1 MEAEKLKTR
10 CVDHGDGM
18 YMLGWRAEA
27 SGVYTMHVTIDGLH
41 VVGSPAQLVMT
52 AAKPEVSA
60 CEVTGV
66 GLHNDVAGKQA
77 VVRVRLRDRY
87 LNPAKPLPDMK
98 FGLAMLPAEPAQ
110 PEDQKEKKAM
120 RLPGEKAPPS
130 SGEDGELVGDGAPR
144 KKDRF
149 DRAGIDMA
157 CDGQWIGDEYELRYV
172 AKEAGNFELNVWC
185 MTGEKITSV
194 AAAAQAMLA
203 VESPTFASER
213 QKLPGAPFALHVAEG
228 KAYAAASIMEGD
240 ETAQSGSL
248 IAGEKFSLKAQL
260 RDQYNN
266 ATDAPS
272 GSLVATLDC
281 PDFEGSEDPMRRE
294 HVELPLRAKGGMG
307 EYEVT
312 YEPHIRGLHV
322 VRMKLGGEEISG
334 SPIQL
339 VCMPGPPLA
348 SKSRLHPPSTPPV
361 THQPVTMRVELIDRF
376 GNGVRKG
383 GARVDGRAMGAS
395 AGQVAVEDHQDGT
408 YSVTFT
414 ANAIGDYKVT
424 VRLENK
430 DELTPITM
438 YIAEGKPIQRAPI
451 APLTASAPAP
461 AGLKPT
467 NRGLNSPASVSS
479 GPDNAAPASA
489 VAALEAFDLQ
499 PPPVEL
505 MVQPPAAPQDTLFEK
520 PTFQESAPR
529 PGVSSPQEATPAALD
544 AAVTAAAPPPVVD
557 VTDRADYGTG
567 DAAAGEEDDAE
578 EEEAEGGA
586 ESGGKG
592 TPGKPK
598 KAKKKSARGKS
609 PAKSA
614 TGKATPA
621 KAGGASSKPA
631 PAAKASPAKPAP
643 AAKASPAKPAP
654 APKASPAAKTGSRCC
669 KAGSCGEAIARKAS
683 SAAKS
688 AKADGAK
695 SSAAKPTPSSRPR
708 RASPMAERVGAAAT
722 ALARSKKARRRPR
735 RSSPHALSTTRSR
748 RRGRRR
754 LHRRLRDRL
763 RSRVPFRRSPPLLQA
778 MQSPSEAFP

>member
-1 MEAEKLKTR
+1 
-10 CVDHGDGM
+10 
-18 YMLGWRAEA
+18 
-27 SGVYTMHVTIDGLH
+27 
-41 VVGSPAQLVMT
+41 
-52 AAKPEVSA
+52 
-60 CEVTGV
+60 
-66 GLHNDVAGKQA
+66 
-77 VVRVRLRDRY
+77 
-87 LNPAKPLPDMK
+87 
-98 FGLAMLPAEPAQ
+98 
-110 PEDQKEKKAM
+110 
-120 RLPGEKAPPS
+120 
-130 SGEDGELVGDGAPR
+130 
-144 KKDRF
+144 
-149 DRAGIDMA
+149 
-157 CDGQWIGDEYELRYV
+157 
-172 AKEAGNFELNVWC
+172 
-185 MTGEKITSV
+185 
-194 AAAAQAMLA
+194 
-203 VESPTFASER
+203 
-213 QKLPGAPFALHVAEG
+213 
-228 KAYAAASIMEGD
+228 
-240 ETAQSGSL
+240 
-248 IAGEKFSLKAQL
+248 
-260 RDQYNN
+260 
-266 ATDAPS
+266 
-272 GSLVATLDC
+272 
-281 PDFEGSEDPMRRE
+281 
-294 HVELPLRAKGGMG
+294 
-307 EYEVT
+307 
-312 YEPHIRGLHV
+312 
-322 VRMKLGGEEISG
+322 
-334 SPIQL
+334 
-339 VCMPGPPLA
+339 
-348 SKSRLHPPSTPPV
+348 
-361 THQPVTMRVELIDRF
+361 
-376 GNGVRKG
+376 
-383 GARVDGRAMGAS
+383 MGAS

-598 KAKKKSARGKS
+598 KAKKKKSARGKS

-621 KAGGASSKPA
+621 KGGASSKPA

-654 APKASPAAKTGSRCC
+654 APKASPAQSQLPRQAGC
-669 KAGSCGEAIARKAS
+669 KAGS
-683 SAAKS
+683 
-688 AKADGAK
+688 
-695 SSAAKPTPSSRPR
+695 AKPALLQSR
-708 RASPMAERVGAAAT
+708 
-722 ALARSKKARRRPR
+722 LLR
-735 RSSPHALSTTRSR
+735 RSHRPQSQLPLQSQQRRMAPSR
-748 RRGRRR
+748 QRQSLRPAPGQGEQVRWRKGWGRQQRHWREAKRREDAQEDQVRT
-754 LHRRLRDRL
+754 L
-763 RSRVPFRRSPPLLQA
+763 
-778 MQSPSEAFP
+778 